1 MSLDNIILRLEK
13 LIVILEKKKR
23 ESSSSAGNSKSDEN
37 ASILIN
43 KAYNTIDDVIKALE
57 IEKRK
62 N

>member
-13 LIVILEKKKR
+13 LIITLEKKKK
-23 ESSSSAGNSKSDEN
+23 ESSSTARNFKADEN
-37 ASILIN
+37 ASMLIN

-57 IEKRK
+57 IEERK